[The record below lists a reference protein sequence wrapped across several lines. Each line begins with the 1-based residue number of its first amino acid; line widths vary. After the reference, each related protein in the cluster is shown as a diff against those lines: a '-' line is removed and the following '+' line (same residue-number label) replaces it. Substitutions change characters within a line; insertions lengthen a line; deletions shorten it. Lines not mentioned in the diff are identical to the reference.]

1 MAPEQR
7 GEFLGGQ
14 WPTEIVALPLR
25 AALVLEE
32 CALLSSFDPF
42 RHHTHTQ
49 TGPHADHGAD
59 EADIVR
65 NSAHE
70 GVIDLQPAE
79 RKALQPV
86 PKSSSASRTPMR
98 LRACSCAAVDLES
111 CIRTDSVSSS
121 SR

>member
-14 WPTEIVALPLR
+14 RPAEIVALPLR
-25 AALVLEE
+25 AALLLEE

-42 RHHTHTQ
+42 RHHAHTQ

-65 NSAHE
+65 TIAHE
-70 GVIDLQPAE
+70 GVIDLQSAD
-79 RKALQPV
+79 RKALQT
-86 PKSSSASRTPMR
+86 SQ
-98 LRACSCAAVDLES
+98 ACVTGTEVIERELYAHAFE
-111 CIRTDSVSSS
+111 
-121 SR
+121 